1 MGSANG
7 KRGKIGQPS
16 DDNLRRLYPGRR
28 NNSTEELRTIDAY
41 HRLTLAHYFH
51 VSTMFQRNRG
61 LEQCIELFREH
72 MAEIGLD
79 DLIPEDFQDLVASSC
94 MEFQ

>member
-1 MGSANG
+1 MGCANG
-7 KRGKIGQPS
+7 KRGKIRQSS

-28 NNSTEELRTIDAY
+28 TGSPEELRKIDAY

-51 VSTMFQRNRG
+51 VSTMFQRKRG
-61 LEQCIELFREH
+61 LEQRIEMFREH

-94 MEFQ
+94 MESQ